1 MATAGKTLTPASLM
15 SHQYADPSLQM
26 SPDTVRFVARETF
39 MLAKENLI
47 EQLSECRTLEIIQVT
62 FRASP
67 LSTSKENPV
76 MFKTL
81 NQPYYVHY
89 MQMTL

>member
-1 MATAGKTLTPASLM
+1 M
-15 SHQYADPSLQM
+15 SHQHADPSLQM

-39 MLAKENLI
+39 MLAKI